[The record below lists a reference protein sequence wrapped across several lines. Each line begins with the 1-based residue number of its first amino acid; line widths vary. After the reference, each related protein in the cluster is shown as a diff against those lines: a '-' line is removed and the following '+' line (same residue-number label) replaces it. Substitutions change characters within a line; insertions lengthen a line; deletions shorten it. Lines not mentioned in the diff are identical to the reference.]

1 MTKGIQ
7 LKPELV
13 EFKKYLSIM
22 LPILNR
28 LMDDSDVTIETIN
41 ENNPVT
47 PNINIVNDV
56 IDNYADN
63 EKYKFINSNDSSP
76 CVTLFGTNDYED
88 DKKDTVDE
96 VDEIG
101 DKQVEDITNKSL
113 ELLNKIKL
121 ENWASVIQED
131 ISEEAISSDTDS
143 DEPVDSCLSNSNV
156 NTNTSSEVI
165 ENFMDI
171 YS

>member
-1 MTKGIQ
+1 M
-7 LKPELV
+7 P
-13 EFKKYLSIM
+13 
-22 LPILNR
+22 
-28 LMDDSDVTIETIN
+28 
-41 ENNPVT
+41 
-47 PNINIVNDV
+47 
-56 IDNYADN
+56 
-63 EKYKFINSNDSSP
+63 NSNDSSP